1 MSGLHDSIALSSK
14 IPMQRWMARLQAC
27 RSKFPYILALFLS
40 AHSYSITITVVAEC
54 YKSRMSFSSL
64 DHSSLRNETVPYR
77 SHASQHVTSCDL
89 MLAASTL
96 SEDSEYM
103 SDEDIENT
111 AHTSKNIRGM
121 SRASKVKEDQ
131 SNGSEHPLRTIEGR
145 LATFTGWYSAHGDR

>member
-1 MSGLHDSIALSSK
+1 MSIKVPIHSSFVS
-14 IPMQRWMARLQAC
+14 QRTFLFHYHYSSSGVLQKSYELFIS
-27 RSKFPYILALFLS
+27 RSLFL
-40 AHSYSITITVVAEC
+40 
-54 YKSRMSFSSL
+54 
-64 DHSSLRNETVPYR
+64 SLRNETVPYR
-77 SHASQHVTSCDL
+77 SHASQHVTSSDL